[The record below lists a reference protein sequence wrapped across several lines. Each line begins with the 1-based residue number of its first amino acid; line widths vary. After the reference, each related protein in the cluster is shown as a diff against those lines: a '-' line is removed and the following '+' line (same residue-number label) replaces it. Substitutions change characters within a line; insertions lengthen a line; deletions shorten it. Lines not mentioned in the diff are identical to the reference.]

1 MSFMFN
7 PFPYDDPNAINR
19 NDAKG
24 INTAS
29 VSVGND
35 SVRKAFVAIV
45 KKGGVIVLDGYTTAP
60 FDAVLALAGDVRKIA
75 VSSVLKSPAELREL
89 FRDNLPEDRKKDT
102 VLLYGKL
109 FKAGYAG
116 MFDPVKLAELKKTL
130 DEVKKS
136 GETLILWG
144 FGALSEEL
152 YPYAD
157 TRIFCDITPKR
168 AVLNIKK
175 GGFRNLGSDEDMP
188 FKATMR
194 RCYYVDF
201 ELAFTLRSK
210 LLAAHDIDYYICG
223 DNAEELTLLP
233 ADLLFTLID
242 RTLESP
248 FRQRPVYLEGVWGG
262 YYTMGVRRLPD
273 TMKNCAW
280 VFDMIPMEVSTVIEA
295 DGLTVE
301 VPFYTVVS
309 SFGEK
314 LMGRQCIDEFHGF
327 FPIRFNYDDT
337 FHAAGNMSVQLH
349 PGAEFVMKENG
360 ELGRQDESYYVF
372 VTGQGART
380 YLGFRDGV
388 NVDEFVDE
396 VKKSEKEHTE
406 IDYKKYIYGVHS
418 EPGTQVMIPAGTIHA
433 SGQNQVILEI
443 GSLTVGSYT
452 YKMYD
457 YLRRDLDGNPRPIH
471 SYYGALNLNHNMTET
486 YVKENLVN
494 GRKRVLRE
502 DENGK
507 EIVVGE
513 CDQLYFSLRN
523 LVFGDY
529 FTDDTKR
536 YSESGDFFVY
546 ALVDGEDVI
555 VRSKAHPERQFRM
568 KYMDMVVIPASMGE
582 VELINNKP
590 GTWTVMHK
598 TMLKRGV

>member
-7 PFPYDDPNAINR
+7 PFPYDDPHAVNR
-19 NDAKG
+19 IDASGIDTSAAAKG
-24 INTAS
+24 NAS
-29 VSVGND
+29 VAASLAD
-35 SVRKAFVAIV
+35 IA
-45 KKGGVIVLDGYTTAP
+45 KKGGIIALDGYTTAP
-60 FDAVLALAGDVRKIA
+60 FDTI
-75 VSSVLKSPAELREL
+75 VSLFPDIDTISVASIYRSPAELREL
-89 FRDNLPEDRKKDT
+89 FRENLPEDREKDP

-109 FKAGYAG
+109 FEAGYAG
-116 MFDPVKLAELKKTL
+116 IFDKEKLSELQGRLAEAKKAKKTL
-130 DEVKKS
+130 
-136 GETLILWG
+136 LLWG
-144 FGALSEEL
+144 YGALSEEFKAF
-152 YPYAD
+152 AD
-157 TRIFCDITPKR
+157 IKIFCDITPKR

-175 GGFRNLGSDEDMP
+175 GGFYNLGSDEELP

-201 ELAFTLRSK
+201 ELAFSLRSR
-210 LLAAHDIDYYICG
+210 LLAAHELDLYICG
-223 DNAEELTLLP
+223 DDPQKLTMLPMELLL
-233 ADLLFTLID
+233 ALID
-242 RTLESP
+242 RTTDSP

-262 YYTMGVRRLPD
+262 YYTMGVRSLPAD
-273 TMKNCAW
+273 MKNCAW
-280 VFDMIPMEVSTVIEA
+280 VFDMIPMEVSTVMVT
-295 DGLTVE
+295 DDLTVE

-309 SFGEK
+309 SVGEK
-314 LMGRQCIDEFHGF
+314 LMGKQCLEDFHGF

-337 FHAAGNMSVQLH
+337 FHAAGNMSIQLH
-349 PGAEFVMKENG
+349 PGEEFVTKENG

-380 YLGFRDGV
+380 YLGFRDEA
-388 NVDEFVDE
+388 NVDEFVSE
-396 VKKSEKEHTE
+396 VKKSEREHTE

-471 SYYGALNLNHNMTET
+471 SYYGALNLNHNMTEE
-486 YVKENLVN
+486 YVKKNLVN

-502 DENGK
+502 NADGR

-523 LVFGDY
+523 LIFGDR

-546 ALVDGEDVI
+546 ALVDGEDVT
-555 VRSKAHPERQFRM
+555 VRSKAHPERRFGM

-582 VELINNKP
+582 IELINNKP
-590 GTWTVMHK
+590 GTWTVIHK
-598 TMLKRGV
+598 TMLKRDV

>member
-7 PFPYDDPNAINR
+7 PFPYDDPAAINKI
-19 NDAKG
+19 DARG
-24 INTAS
+24 IDTSRAA
-29 VSVGND
+29 VGNEA
-35 SVRKAFVAIV
+35 VEAMMAGILGRGGIVAI
-45 KKGGVIVLDGYTTAP
+45 DGYTTAP
-60 FDAVLALAGDVRKIA
+60 FDRILSMARGVKTVA
-75 VSSVLKSPAELREL
+75 VSSIYKSPAELREL
-89 FRDNLPEDRKKDT
+89 FRDNLPEDREKDP
-102 VLLYGKL
+102 VLLYGKI

-116 MFDPVKLAELKKTL
+116 IFDSAKLAELKRSLTAAK
-130 DEVKKS
+130 EA
-136 GETLILWG
+136 GEGVLLWG
-144 FGALSEEL
+144 FGALSDEL
-152 YPYAD
+152 APMAD
-157 TRIFCDITPKR
+157 IKIFCDITPKR
-168 AVLNIKK
+168 AVLNIKS
-175 GGFRNLGSDEDMP
+175 GGFLNLGSDTELP
-188 FKATMR
+188 FKVTMR

-201 ELAFTLRSK
+201 ELAFSLRSK
-210 LLAAHDIDYYICG
+210 LLAARGIDYYIAG
-223 DNAEELTLLP
+223 DDPAALKALP
-233 ADLLFTLID
+233 ADLLYALID
-242 RTLESP
+242 RVTDSP

-262 YYTMGVRRLPD
+262 YYTMGVRNLPR

-280 VFDMIPMEVSTVIEA
+280 VFDMIPMEVSTVIDAGE
-295 DGLTVE
+295 LTLE

-309 SFGEK
+309 SFGKK
-314 LMGRQCIDEFHGF
+314 LMGSRCLDEFHGF

-349 PGAEFVMKENG
+349 PGADFVTKENG

-388 NVDEFVDE
+388 AVDEFVDE
-396 VKKSEKEHTE
+396 VRRSEREHTE

-471 SYYGALNLNHNMTET
+471 SYYGALNLNHAMTES

-494 GRKRVLRE
+494 GRRRVLRE

-536 YSESGDFFVY
+536 YSEDGDFFVY
-546 ALVDGEDVI
+546 ALVDGEDVT
-555 VRSKAHPERQFRM
+555 VRSKSDPTRAFRM

-590 GTWTVMHK
+590 STWTVMHK
-598 TMLKRGV
+598 TMLKRGE

>member
-7 PFPYDDPNAINR
+7 PFPYDDPSAVNKI
-19 NDAKG
+19 DASG
-24 INTAS
+24 IDTSRAA
-29 VSVGND
+29 VGN
-35 SVRKAFVAIV
+35 AAVAKSLAGILSR
-45 KKGGVIVLDGYTTAP
+45 GGIIAIDGYTTAP
-60 FDAVLALAGDVRKIA
+60 FDAILALCGNAKTVA
-75 VSSVLKSPAELREL
+75 VSSAYKSPAELREL
-89 FRDNLPEDRKKDT
+89 FRDNLPEDREKDP

-109 FKAGYAG
+109 FKEGYAG
-116 MFDPVKLAELKKTL
+116 IFDAAKLAGLKA
-130 DEVKKS
+130 DVEAARAA
-136 GETLILWG
+136 GESIILWG
-144 FGALSEEL
+144 FGALSDEL
-152 YPYAD
+152 YPLAD
-157 TRIFCDITPKR
+157 TKIFCDITPKR
-168 AVLNIKK
+168 AVLNIKR
-175 GGFRNLGSDEDMP
+175 GGFLNLGSDSEMP

-201 ELAFTLRSK
+201 ELAFSLRSK
-210 LLAAHDIDYYICG
+210 LLANRGIDYYVAG
-223 DNAEELTLLP
+223 DDPTALTMVPAELLW
-233 ADLLFTLID
+233 ALIE
-242 RTLESP
+242 RTIESP

-262 YYTMGVRRLPD
+262 YYTMGVRGLPD

-280 VFDMIPMEVSTVIEA
+280 VFDMIPMEVSTVIDA
-295 DGLTVE
+295 GDMTLE

-314 LMGRQCIDEFHGF
+314 LMGRQCLEEFHGF

-349 PGAEFVMKENG
+349 PGAEFVMRENG

-388 NVDEFVDE
+388 DVDEFVDE
-396 VKKSEKEHTE
+396 VRRSEREHTE

-471 SYYGALNLNHNMTET
+471 SYYGALNLNHGMTES

-494 GRKRVLRE
+494 GRRRVLRE
-502 DENGK
+502 DENGR

-546 ALVDGEDVI
+546 ALVDGEDVT
-555 VRSKAHPERQFRM
+555 VRSKADPTRQFRM
-568 KYMDMVVIPASMGE
+568 KYMDMVVIPASLGE

>member
-7 PFPYDDPNAINR
+7 PFPYDDPSAVNKI
-19 NDAKG
+19 DARG
-24 INTAS
+24 IDTSCAAVGNTA
-29 VSVGND
+29 VE
-35 SVRKAFVAIV
+35 KALADVLSRGGIVAI
-45 KKGGVIVLDGYTTAP
+45 DGYTTAP
-60 FDAVLALAGDVRKIA
+60 FESVLAMAKNVKTVA
-75 VSSVLKSPAELREL
+75 VSSIYKSADELREL
-89 FRDNLPEDRKKDT
+89 FRDNLPEDREKDP

-109 FKAGYAG
+109 FKEGYAG
-116 MFDPVKLAELKKTL
+116 IFDSEKLAALCESLKAAKA
-130 DEVKKS
+130 S
-136 GETLILWG
+136 GDAILLWG
-144 FGALSEEL
+144 FGALSDEL
-152 YPYAD
+152 APLSD
-157 TRIFCDITPKR
+157 IKIFCDITPKC
-168 AVLNIKK
+168 AVLNIKR
-175 GGFRNLGSDEDMP
+175 GGFLNLGSDSEMP
-188 FKATMR
+188 FKVTMR

-201 ELAFTLRSK
+201 ELAFSLRSK
-210 LLAAHDIDYYICG
+210 LLACRGIDYYIAG
-223 DNAEELTLLP
+223 DDPAALTMLSAELLYS
-233 ADLLFTLID
+233 LID
-242 RTLESP
+242 RVTDSP

-262 YYTMGVRRLPD
+262 YYTMGVRKLPD

-280 VFDMIPMEVSTVIEA
+280 VFDMIPMEVSTVIDA
-295 DGLTVE
+295 GDFTLE

-309 SFGEK
+309 SVGEK
-314 LMGRQCIDEFHGF
+314 LMGRKCLEEFHGF

-349 PGAEFVMKENG
+349 PGEDFVTSENG

-380 YLGFRDGV
+380 YLGFRDGAD
-388 NVDEFVDE
+388 VDEFVEE
-396 VKKSEKEHTE
+396 VRRSEREHTE

-471 SYYGALNLNHNMTET
+471 SYYGALNLNHAMTES

-494 GRKRVLRE
+494 GRSRVLRE
-502 DENGK
+502 DENGR

-546 ALVDGEDVI
+546 ALVDGEDVT
-555 VRSKAHPERQFRM
+555 VRSKADPARAYRM

-598 TMLKRGV
+598 TMLKREV